1 MYDKAFWNR
10 VSIQQLCDFMKTG
23 TERGL
28 QEPGT
33 LEKRYQRYNQ
43 ALTAELHRY
52 ATKYL
57 LPIGTL

>member
-43 ALTAELHRY
+43 ALTAELH
-52 ATKYL
+52 
-57 LPIGTL
+57 